1 MQKGI
6 REMTKETL
14 RRVLLSAVVLVWVE
28 SLSIQVK
35 AQQPSPT
42 PPLRPEYKT
51 LIDDWLKPRPG
62 LRPKHKAIV
71 ESWLKLRPDLRLATD
86 ADNKNQE
93 GLAST
98 RNERGHNYNPYYV
111 VGDFNGD
118 KQEDFA
124 LALVRKEK
132 SRWPFVFVIYNGPAA
147 QATKP
152 TFSVDA
158 DLTDGGIFYNP
169 ENPPSGFRLAFG
181 TFHSDNCVIV
191 SPSRQTYVTRPC
203 LNE

>member
-1 MQKGI
+1 
-6 REMTKETL
+6 MTKETL
-14 RRVLLSAVVLVWVE
+14 RRILLATAFLVWVAC
-28 SLSIQVK
+28 LPIQVK

-42 PPLRPEYKT
+42 PSLRPEYKAI
-51 LIDDWLKPRPG
+51 IDDWLTPKRD
-62 LRPKHKAIV
+62 LRPEHKAIV

-86 ADNKNQE
+86 ADNTNKE

-98 RNERGHNYNPYYV
+98 RNGRGHNYNPYYV

-124 LALVRKEK
+124 VALVKKKK
-132 SRWPFVFVIYNGPAA
+132 SQWPFVFAIFNGPAA
-147 QATKP
+147 RAIKP

-181 TFHSDNCVIV
+181 TFQTDNCVIV
-191 SPSRQTYVTRPC
+191 NPRRQSYVTRSC
-203 LNE
+203 LD